1 MNANVSF
8 RNMDSSTSLRS
19 YATDKLERI
28 CDKYVQGKVD
38 ASVVMTVE
46 KFWHIAN
53 FTLQIKNLTVKG
65 QERSEDMYSSIDL
78 ALDKIEKQLRRHK
91 DRLRDYK
98 PTNGEAKM
106 FKMGV
111 LTSLS
116 PPKIGDPAIDYEA
129 AVHYDSEFEEDYEL
143 YPGPDEE
150 TGAEDGDVEK
160 QAEEVV
166 ATANGDV
173 KVLRQE
179 MYEAKPM
186 NVNEAVLQ
194 LELMEDRQFFVFT
207 NAKSGSINVVYR
219 RDDQNIG
226 LIET

>member
-8 RNMDSSTSLRS
+8 RNMDSSSSLRS

-53 FTLQIKNLTVKG
+53 FTLKIKNLTVKG

-91 DRLRDYK
+91 DRLRDHK
-98 PTNGEAKM
+98 PTNGDARM
-106 FKMGV
+106 FRMGV
-111 LTSLS
+111 LSPLS
-116 PPKIGDPAIDYEA
+116 PLEPQEAEEEA
-129 AVHYDSEFEEDYEL
+129 AGVIYDSEFEEDYER
-143 YPGPDEE
+143 YPEPKEDEKTE
-150 TGAEDGDVEK
+150 RA
-160 QAEEVV
+160 EVV
-166 ATANGDV
+166 NTARGQV
-173 KVLRQE
+173 TILRQE

-186 NVNEAVLQ
+186 NIDEAVLQ
-194 LELMEDRQFFVFT
+194 LELLDRPFFVFT
-207 NAKSGSINVVYR
+207 NAKTEGINVVYW
-219 RDDQNIG
+219 RDDKKIG

>member
-91 DRLRDYK
+91 DRLRDHK

-111 LTSLS
+111 LTPLS
-116 PPKIGDPAIDYEA
+116 PPQIGDPPLNFEA
-129 AVHYDSEFEEDYEL
+129 GHYDSEFEEDYEL

-150 TGAEDGDVEK
+150 TGAEDG
-160 QAEEVV
+160 EVDKATIV

-186 NVNEAVLQ
+186 TVDEAVLQ

-207 NAKSGSINVVYR
+207 NAESDNINVVYR
-219 RDDQNIG
+219 RDDIS
-226 LIET
+226 T

>member
-8 RNMDSSTSLRS
+8 RNMDSSSSLRS

-53 FTLQIKNLTVKG
+53 FTLKIKNLTVKG

-91 DRLRDYK
+91 DRLRDHK
-98 PTNGEAKM
+98 PTNGDARM
-106 FKMGV
+106 FRMGV
-111 LTSLS
+111 LSPLS
-116 PPKIGDPAIDYEA
+116 PLEPQEAEEEA
-129 AVHYDSEFEEDYEL
+129 AGVIYDSEFEEDYER
-143 YPGPDEE
+143 YPEPKEE
-150 TGAEDGDVEK
+150 EK
-160 QAEEVV
+160 AQRAEVV
-166 ATANGDV
+166 NTARGQV
-173 KVLRQE
+173 TILRQE

-186 NVNEAVLQ
+186 TVDEAVLQ

-207 NAKSGSINVVYR
+207 NAESDNINVVYR
-219 RDDQNIG
+219 RDDQHIG

>member
-8 RNMDSSTSLRS
+8 RNMDSSSSLRS

-53 FTLQIKNLTVKG
+53 FTLKIKNLTVKG
-65 QERSEDMYSSIDL
+65 QERSEDMYSSIDV

-91 DRLRDYK
+91 DRLRDHK
-98 PTNGEAKM
+98 PTNGEARM

-111 LTSLS
+111 LSPLS
-116 PPKIGDPAIDYEA
+116 SPNLQQEDDYEG
-129 AVHYDSEFEEDYEL
+129 VDYDSEFEEDYQR
-143 YPGPDEE
+143 YPEPDEDE
-150 TGAEDGDVEK
+150 QTEK
-160 QAEEVV
+160 AEVV
-166 ATANGDV
+166 DTPRGKV
-173 KVLRQE
+173 TVLRQD

-186 NVNEAVLQ
+186 NIDEAVLQ
-194 LELMEDRQFFVFT
+194 LELLDRPFFVFT
-207 NAKSGSINVVYR
+207 NAKTEDINVVYW
-219 RDDQNIG
+219 RDDKNIG
-226 LIET
+226 LIEA

>member
-8 RNMDSSTSLRS
+8 RNMDSSTSLRN
-19 YATDKLERI
+19 YATEKLERI

-46 KFWHIAN
+46 KFRHIAN

-65 QERSEDMYSSIDL
+65 EQRTEDMYSSIDL

-91 DRLRDYK
+91 DRLRDHK
-98 PTNGEAKM
+98 PTNGEARM

-111 LTSLS
+111 LAPLPPPEMGGGEDYDDSL
-116 PPKIGDPAIDYEA
+116 
-129 AVHYDSEFEEDYEL
+129 YDSEFEEDYEL
-143 YPGPDEE
+143 YPDPEE
-150 TGAEDGDVEK
+150 EDASGDYSNGEP
-160 QAEEVV
+160 AEVV
-166 ATANGDV
+166 ATASGHA

-186 NVNEAVLQ
+186 NVDEAVLQ
-194 LELMEDRQFFVFT
+194 LELLEDRPFFVFT
-207 NAKSGSINVVYR
+207 NSNTDNINVVYW
-219 RDDQNIG
+219 RDDKNVG

>member
-8 RNMDSSTSLRS
+8 RNMDSSSSLRS

-46 KFWHIAN
+46 KFRHIAN

-65 QERSEDMYSSIDL
+65 EERSEDMYSSIDM
-78 ALDKIEKQLRRHK
+78 ALDKIERQLRRHK
-91 DRLRDYK
+91 DRLRDHQ

-111 LTSLS
+111 LAPLH
-116 PPKIGDPAIDYEA
+116 PPEMGDDSVEYGSD
-129 AVHYDSEFEEDYEL
+129 YDSEFEEDYEL
-143 YPGPDEE
+143 YPEPGDEGAPE
-150 TGAEDGDVEK
+150 NGAEIVKTNDGGHAV
-160 QAEEVV
+160 
-166 ATANGDV
+166 
-173 KVLRQE
+173 VLRQDN
-179 MYEAKPM
+179 YEAKPM
-186 NVNEAVLQ
+186 TLKEAVLQ
-194 LELMEDRQFFVFT
+194 LELLEDRQFFVFS
-207 NAKSGSINVVYR
+207 NAESNQINVVYW
-219 RDDQNIG
+219 RDDKNIG

>member
-8 RNMDSSTSLRS
+8 RNMDSSSSLRS

-53 FTLQIKNLTVKG
+53 FTLKIKNLTVKG

-91 DRLRDYK
+91 DRLRDHK
-98 PTNGEAKM
+98 PTNGDARM
-106 FKMGV
+106 FRMGV
-111 LTSLS
+111 LSPLS
-116 PPKIGDPAIDYEA
+116 PLEPQEAEEEA
-129 AVHYDSEFEEDYEL
+129 AGVIYDSEFEEDYEL

-150 TGAEDGDVEK
+150 SEAGA
-160 QAEEVV
+160 V
-166 ATANGDV
+166 AQKTRTVKTQKGEV

-186 NVNEAVLQ
+186 SVNEAVLQ
-194 LELMEDRQFFVFT
+194 LELLEDRPFFVFT
-207 NAKSGSINVVYR
+207 NAKSDNINVVYW
-219 RDDQNIG
+219 RDDNNIG

>member
-91 DRLRDYK
+91 DRLRDHK

-111 LTSLS
+111 LTPLS
-116 PPKIGDPAIDYEA
+116 PPKIGDPPLNFEA
-129 AVHYDSEFEEDYEL
+129 GHYDSEFEEDYEL

-150 TGAEDGDVEK
+150 TGAEDG
-160 QAEEVV
+160 EVDKTTIV

-179 MYEAKPM
+179 QYEAKPM
-186 NVNEAVLQ
+186 TVDEAVLQ

-207 NAKSGSINVVYR
+207 NADSDNINVVYR
-219 RDDQNIG
+219 RDDQHIG

>member
-8 RNMDSSTSLRS
+8 RNMDSSTSLRN
-19 YATDKLERI
+19 YATEKLERI

-46 KFWHIAN
+46 KFRHIAN

-65 QERSEDMYSSIDL
+65 EQRSEDMYSSIDM

-91 DRLRDYK
+91 DRLRDHK
-98 PTNGEAKM
+98 PTNGQAKM

-111 LTSLS
+111 LAPLTPSGFDDGADEYDDS
-116 PPKIGDPAIDYEA
+116 M
-129 AVHYDSEFEEDYEL
+129 YDSEFEEDYEL
-143 YPGPDEE
+143 YPDPQEE
-150 TGAEDGDVEK
+150 E
-160 QAEEVV
+160 QAEVAKNGQSTKVV
-166 ATANGDV
+166 ETAAGHT

-186 NVNEAVLQ
+186 NVDEAVLQ
-194 LELMEDRQFFVFT
+194 LELLEDRPFLVFT
-207 NAKSGSINVVYR
+207 NADSDNINVVYW
-219 RDDQNIG
+219 RDDENIG